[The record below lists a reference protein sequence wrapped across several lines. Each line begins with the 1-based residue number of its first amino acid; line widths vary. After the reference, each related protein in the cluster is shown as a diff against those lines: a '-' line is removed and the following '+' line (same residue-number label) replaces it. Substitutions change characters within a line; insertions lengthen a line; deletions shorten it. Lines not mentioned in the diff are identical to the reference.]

1 MYRTGIASICLTRL
15 GIALVIVLAVNSQP
29 AQAQLT
35 DLTQTPNP
43 INAGIAKS
51 LEEQVGA
58 GQGDEFTPRSSIYL
72 INRDPARAV
81 RRGRQLFQRAF
92 TRNQGL
98 GPRVN
103 ADSIGDITVN
113 RAFGAG
119 LTNSCASCHGRP
131 RGAAGFGGDVVT
143 RPDSRDAPHLFGVGL
158 VEMIGD
164 EMTEDL
170 RETRERAIAWS
181 GWLKGPITLP
191 LESKG
196 IRFGRI
202 TAFPSGRVDTSK
214 VTGVDADL
222 RVRPFFAQGGTFSL
236 REFIVG
242 AFKDEMG
249 LESADP
255 ILCAATDP
263 FKPTAATSP
272 SGMTFDPATDAMVR
286 PAVCDPGIDGDDDGV
301 VNEIDPALV
310 DYMEF
315 YLLNYFKPGVG
326 KQTSRTR
333 QGQKLM
339 DQIGCTD
346 CHRQK
351 LKVDGDRRVADVET
365 RHDEQNGIFNRLFA
379 TATTRF
385 DVVDDGQAL
394 PKLKPQGNPFVVR
407 NIYADFRRH
416 DLGPAYHE
424 REYDGTYVREFMTEP
439 LWGVGTT
446 APYGH
451 DGRSINLEEAILRH
465 GGEAQDARDAF
476 AALNDNNQRK
486 LIEFL
491 QSLVLFP
498 PDDTAS
504 NLHPGV
510 PGSDNPQDPS
520 KHGSINLGV
529 LFQDANE
536 GVE

>member
-1 MYRTGIASICLTRL
+1 MYRTGVASICLKGL
-15 GIALVIVLAVNSQP
+15 GIALAIVLAVNSRP

-58 GQGDEFTPRSSIYL
+58 GQGDEFTPWSSIYL

-263 FKPTAATSP
+263 FKPTVAASP
-272 SGMTFDPATDAMVR
+272 SGMIFNPETDAIVR
-286 PAVCDPGIDGDDDGV
+286 PAVCDPGTDGDDDGV

-315 YLLNYFKPGVG
+315 YLLNYFKPGLG
-326 KQTSRTR
+326 KQTNRTR
-333 QGQKLM
+333 QGLKLM
-339 DQIGCTD
+339 HQIGCTD
-346 CHRQK
+346 CHTQN
-351 LKVDGDRRVADVET
+351 LKVDRDRRVADVET
-365 RHDEQNGIFNRLFA
+365 RHDEHNGIFNRLFA
-379 TATTRF
+379 TATTQF

-394 PKLKPQGNPFVVR
+394 PKLAPQGKPFVVR

-465 GGEAQDARDAF
+465 GGEAQESRDAF

-520 KHGSINLGV
+520 QHGSINLSV
-529 LFQDANE
+529 LFQDASE

>member
-1 MYRTGIASICLTRL
+1 MYRTGIVSIRL
-15 GIALVIVLAVNSQP
+15 RRSGIVLTAMLAVMSEI

-51 LEEQVGA
+51 LEDQVGT
-58 GQGDEFTPRSSIYL
+58 GQGDEITPYSSIYL

-92 TRNQGL
+92 TQNQGL

-164 EMTEDL
+164 EMTQDL
-170 RETRERAIAWS
+170 RKTREQAIAWS

-196 IRFGRI
+196 IRFGKI
-202 TAFPSGRVDTSK
+202 TAFPNGRVNTSK
-214 VTGVDADL
+214 VQGVDADL
-222 RVRPFFAQGGTFSL
+222 RVRPFFAQGGSFSL

-255 ILCAATDP
+255 ILCKATDLNSP
-263 FKPTAATSP
+263 MPIVSP
-272 SGMTFDPATDAMVR
+272 SGMRFDPGTDAMVR

-315 YLLNYFKPGVG
+315 YLLNYFKPALG

-339 DQIGCTD
+339 HQIGCTG
-346 CHRQK
+346 CHTPDLEVER
-351 LKVDGDRRVADVET
+351 DRRIADVET
-365 RHDEQNGIFNRLFA
+365 RHDKQRGIFNRLFA

-385 DVVDDGQAL
+385 DVVDDGQLL
-394 PKLKPQGNPFVVR
+394 PKLVPQGKSFAVT
-407 NIYADFRRH
+407 NIYSDFRRH

-424 REYDGTYVREFMTEP
+424 REYDGTYGKEFMTEP

-465 GGEAQDARDAF
+465 GGEAQKARDAF
-476 AALNDNNQRK
+476 ATLDDNNQRK
-486 LIEFL
+486 LVEFL

-504 NLHPGV
+504 NLNPGV
-510 PGSDNPQDPS
+510 PGSYTPQDPAM
-520 KHGSINLGV
+520 HGSINLGA
-529 LFQDANE
+529 LFQDAGE
-536 GVE
+536 GAE

>member
-1 MYRTGIASICLTRL
+1 MYRTRSATTCLKHL
-15 GIALVIVLAVNSQP
+15 GIVAAFGLAFADQH

-51 LEEQVGA
+51 LEEQVGS
-58 GQGDEFTPRSSIYL
+58 GQGDEVTPWSSIYL
-72 INRDPARAV
+72 INRDPARAI

-131 RGAAGFGGDVVT
+131 RGSAGFGGDVVT
-143 RPDSRDAPHLFGVGL
+143 RPDSRDAPHLFGAGL

-164 EMTEDL
+164 EMTRDL
-170 RETRERAIAWS
+170 RKTRQRATAWS
-181 GWLKGPITLP
+181 RWLEGPITLP

-202 TAFPSGRVDTSK
+202 TAYPNGRVDTSR
-214 VTGVDADL
+214 VQGVDEDL
-222 RVRPFFAQGGTFSL
+222 RVRPFFAQGGAFSL
-236 REFIVG
+236 REFVVG

-249 LESADP
+249 LESVDP

-263 FKPTAATSP
+263 YKPVPAVSP
-272 SGMTFDPATDAMVR
+272 SGMTFDPKTDAMVR

-315 YLLNYFKPGVG
+315 YLLNYFKPALG

-333 QGQKLM
+333 HGQKLM
-339 DQIGCTD
+339 KQIGCTD
-346 CHRQK
+346 CHTPN
-351 LKVDGDRRVADVET
+351 LEVDRDRRVADVET
-365 RHDEQNGIFNRLFA
+365 RHDERNGIFNRLFA
-379 TATTRF
+379 TATTQF
-385 DVVDDGQAL
+385 DVVNDGQTL
-394 PKLKPQGNPFVVR
+394 PKLVPRQKSFVVE

-465 GGEAQDARDAF
+465 GGEAEAARDAF
-476 AALNDNNQRK
+476 AQLNDNNQRK

-510 PGSDNPQDPS
+510 PGSDNPQDPA
-520 KHGSINLGV
+520 KHGSINLGA
-529 LFQDANE
+529 LFQDASE
-536 GVE
+536 GAE